1 MLKNCLKKHQG
12 NWQELPVEKVLT
24 WLETDI
30 QGLNQEEVFKRQEAF
45 GPNRIPEKAKESI
58 ILRFFRH
65 FNHILIYVLLF
76 AAMITALLNHWI
88 DTVVILAVVVVNACI
103 GFIQEGK
110 AEKALDALRQMLSPT
125 ATVIRQEER
134 QTIPAKE
141 LVPGDIVLLDQLCLN
156 RFFKFNY
163 SCYAQLTLTSHI
175 F

>member
-76 AAMITALLNHWI
+76 A
-88 DTVVILAVVVVNACI
+88 
-103 GFIQEGK
+103 
-110 AEKALDALRQMLSPT
+110 
-125 ATVIRQEER
+125 
-134 QTIPAKE
+134 
-141 LVPGDIVLLDQLCLN
+141 
-156 RFFKFNY
+156 
-163 SCYAQLTLTSHI
+163 
-175 F
+175 